1 MKKKFRI
8 LVRKF
13 EPFEQ
18 ITKRFWNQYKE
29 LSGVDLD
36 LELVALPLPELHD
49 AILKNSFDIAHV
61 NTDWLAECWNEGVL
75 ENLAPYIKNLPP
87 DDYPSG
93 WHDALLKLQTFEDG
107 IAGIPFHDGPEC
119 LIYRKDMFE
128 DKKERDRFFEINGT
142 ELRPPKTWDEFI
154 KIAQF
159 FKRPEV
165 GMYGTLFALYPDGHN
180 NIFDFALQLWSRGGQ
195 LTDEAD
201 RIVLNSPEAL
211 EAMTFY
217 RSLTNS
223 GIIHPKSREFES
235 INACLAFA
243 RSEAAMMV
251 NWFGFATMGEAIEG
265 SMVKGKVDIA
275 AVPSGGNH
283 NSVSLNVYY
292 TWSVST
298 NSIYKKDAYN
308 YIRNAVTAQNDKL
321 LPFMGAVGC
330 RRSTWTDTEVNEIIP
345 FYHRME
351 EIHSYAGTLP
361 RISNWHSVSVI
372 IDRLVLDV
380 VDTDKPIAEIL
391 RLAQNQID
399 TLMEEQHGRV
409 SK

>member
-1 MKKKFRI
+1 
-8 LVRKF
+8 
-13 EPFEQ
+13 
-18 ITKRFWNQYKE
+18 
-29 LSGVDLD
+29 
-36 LELVALPLPELHD
+36 
-49 AILKNSFDIAHV
+49 
-61 NTDWLAECWNEGVL
+61 
-75 ENLAPYIKNLPP
+75 
-87 DDYPSG
+87 
-93 WHDALLKLQTFEDG
+93 
-107 IAGIPFHDGPEC
+107 
-119 LIYRKDMFE
+119 
-128 DKKERDRFFEINGT
+128 
-142 ELRPPKTWDEFI
+142 
-154 KIAQF
+154 
-159 FKRPEV
+159 
-165 GMYGTLFALYPDGHN
+165 MYGTLFALYPDGHN

-195 LTDEAD
+195 LTDDAD

-211 EAMTFY
+211 EAMAFY
-217 RSLTNS
+217 RSLINS

-243 RSEAAMMV
+243 RCEAAMMV

-265 SMVKGKVDIA
+265 SMVKGKMDIA
-275 AVPSGGNH
+275 AVPSGGNR
-283 NSVSLNVYY
+283 NPVSLNVYY

-330 RRSTWTDTEVNEIIP
+330 RRSTWTDAEVNETIP

-361 RISNWHSVSVI
+361 RKNNWHSVSEI

-409 SK
+409 RK